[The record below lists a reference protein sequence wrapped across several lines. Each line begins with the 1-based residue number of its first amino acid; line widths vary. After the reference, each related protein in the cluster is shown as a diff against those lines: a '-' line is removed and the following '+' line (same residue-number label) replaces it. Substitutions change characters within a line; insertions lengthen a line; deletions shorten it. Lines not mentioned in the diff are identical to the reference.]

1 MAFTTFID
9 DLALIEVLLLVTATI
24 FVYGGVMAYLA
35 MRRNDPAGVRSV
47 LRGMAVPLGAV
58 GAITLGLSVWGEMT
72 WPFLASDGMAG
83 YNIFFFDPLLLLAIV
98 LVAFAATIYLSAR
111 LQYVG
116 VLALVAGGVTAF
128 YGYTGY
134 TASPAFTKDPF
145 DTLLLYAGFAAA
157 GIFALPATIAV
168 DYFLEASAAHRA
180 PFTSV
185 RRIASSRPQLRGTRA
200 AVQPVLGHTPGAEAQ
215 AYDEIDTVP
224 TYHIPSWVQIVVLLF
239 PVFMALAAIAA
250 FWYFGTTLPGHLGGG
265 AGAAP

>member
-9 DLALIEVLLLVTATI
+9 DLALVQVLLLIGATI
-24 FVYGGVMAYLA
+24 FAYGGVMAYLA
-35 MRRNDPAGVRSV
+35 IRRNDPSGLRSV

-58 GAITLGLSVWGEMT
+58 GGITLALSIWGEMT
-72 WPFLASDGMAG
+72 WPFLASDGLAG
-83 YNIFFFDPLLLLAIV
+83 YNIFFFDVLMLFAIV
-98 LVAFAATIYLSAR
+98 LVAFAATVYLSAR

-128 YGYTGY
+128 YAWTGY
-134 TASPAFTKDPF
+134 TASPAYTKDPF

-157 GIFALPATIAV
+157 GIVALPATIVV

-185 RRIASSRPQLRGTRA
+185 RRIAIPRPQLRGTRA
-200 AVQPVLGHTPGAEAQ
+200 VQPVLAHAPAGASEPF
-215 AYDEIDTVP
+215 DEIDT
-224 TYHIPSWVQIVVLLF
+224 IPSYHVPYWVQIAVLLF
-239 PVFMALAAIAA
+239 PVFMALAAVAA
-250 FWYFGTTLPGHLGGG
+250 FWYFGVTLPGHLGAG